1 MQCREPEAPLAKLLK
16 FRGSDGNT
24 GLTVLVR
31 LNDGQITEELLEAD
45 SEKDIITVEFRQTD
59 GTLITF
65 LSDFKRVSINP
76 TKCISTTAA
85 IELENKKGQSQYQA
99 LCFISHLDHGE
110 LIPSEAMAR
119 LRQKNPH
126 VVRSADE
133 RCSVEQFTMNAALNM
148 SRSWHLS
155 THIHNVCRDARDL
168 VYTRQQDVKYW
179 LEKGVEGSVFDVFP
193 QSLNVTDLQSCSST
207 TDPWQ
212 PCACSYR
219 LNLEWF
225 PCQLKYCRGQGSNPY
240 KCGIKS
246 CSKGYRFDFYMPH
259 KQLCLWDEDN
269 YYP

>member
-1 MQCREPEAPLAKLLK
+1 MNARVTLPASVQIAFVVFTLVLSVSFC
-16 FRGSDGNT
+16 SQ
-24 GLTVLVR
+24 LTVLVR

-45 SEKDIITVEFRQTD
+45 SEKDIITVEFKQAD

-65 LSDFKRVSINP
+65 LSDFKRRVKIFRALVLGEP
-76 TKCISTTAA
+76 
-85 IELENKKGQSQYQA
+85 EKGQSQYQA

-126 VVRSADE
+126 VVRSAEE
-133 RCSVEQFTMNAALNM
+133 RRGVEQFTMNVVLNM
-148 SRSWHLS
+148 SGSWHLS
-155 THIHNVCRDARDL
+155 THIRNVCRDARDL
-168 VYTRQQDVKYW
+168 VYTRQQDVQHW
-179 LEKGVEGSVFDVFP
+179 LDKGVEGSIFEVFP
-193 QSLNVTDLQSCSST
+193 KSLNASVLQSCSST

-225 PCQLKYCRGQGSNPY
+225 PCQLKYCRGQGPNPY

-246 CSKGYRFDFYMPH
+246 CSKGYCFDFYTRH
-259 KQLCLWDEDN
+259 KQLCLWDEDAWFT
-269 YYP
+269 